1 MKKLLER
8 LQLSS
13 EFLLFIIFFTFLDS
27 IKSRI
32 GPGQVINLYTF
43 TPESVIT
50 AIPNFLI
57 IVLLLRYSYL
67 KIHGNQFPLQRKKA
81 LLSFLLGLIGW
92 ILISNAFSLFIALAF
107 GNFERNFMGEV
118 VFLSN
123 FTRVLDFMIYG
134 GFYFAFLLFRKFQ
147 EHQKKLADYDQAMS
161 ELTIYQL
168 KQQLNPHFL
177 FNNLNV
183 LDQLIE
189 ENPAVASEF
198 LHEFSEIYR
207 YALEKSDSH
216 LVPLKEE
223 LAFSLNYFRLL
234 SRKFGAG
241 YKLEVPNE
249 IPDFW
254 IPPLT
259 LQVLIENAVFH
270 NQGSESQ
277 PISISIQVN
286 EKIAVWNQLKPYKHK
301 KHSGGRGLKNLIKQY
316 RLLSKETLE
325 IVKTNDSFT
334 VELPLIKEKVI

>member
-134 GFYFAFLLFRKFQ
+134 GFYFVLPIIQ
-147 EHQKKLADYDQAMS
+147 EIS
-161 ELTIYQL
+161 
-168 KQQLNPHFL
+168 
-177 FNNLNV
+177 
-183 LDQLIE
+183 
-189 ENPAVASEF
+189 
-198 LHEFSEIYR
+198 
-207 YALEKSDSH
+207 
-216 LVPLKEE
+216 
-223 LAFSLNYFRLL
+223 
-234 SRKFGAG
+234 GA
-241 YKLEVPNE
+241 
-249 IPDFW
+249 
-254 IPPLT
+254 
-259 LQVLIENAVFH
+259 
-270 NQGSESQ
+270 
-277 PISISIQVN
+277 
-286 EKIAVWNQLKPYKHK
+286 
-301 KHSGGRGLKNLIKQY
+301 
-316 RLLSKETLE
+316 SKEACRL
-325 IVKTNDSFT
+325 
-334 VELPLIKEKVI
+334 